1 MDKHSISDFENQV
14 QMTEIMYGRG
24 SNEALKH
31 MKELEPSKIS
41 ARMAPNKNQNSY
53 PI

>member
-1 MDKHSISDFENQV
+1 MDKNSMNDFENVVQV
-14 QMTEIMYGRG
+14 TEVLYGRG

-41 ARMAPNKNQNSY
+41 ARVAPNKSKNSY